1 MAGGDSGPTL
11 AVSLTSGLPL
21 VDPARY
27 RPHPLH
33 ASERTWTETNCYVD
47 LWIELLHALDLDPL
61 AAAAFTLSTDFEG
74 DQWTFFKFPPED
86 LRALFGL
93 EVAEFNVWRPLLDH
107 AEEQLELGRLLIM
120 DADAW
125 FLPDTQGVSYQ
136 IAHVKTAMVPHS
148 IDRVRRRLGYFHNAG
163 YFELDG
169 DDFDGVF
176 RVGRDAD
183 PSALPPYV
191 ETVRL
196 DRIRR
201 EPGELV
207 AGAVALTRAHLARRP
222 FDDPMI
228 RFEQRLE
235 RDAAWLGRQDIEI
248 FHQYAFG
255 TCRQCGASAELA
267 AAFVD
272 WLGANDPAVAASGG
286 ADLEVVAESFRTVAI
301 TAKALQFS
309 LARRSRGRAVE
320 LHDPLVEMSRA
331 YRVAMDGLVARYG
344 DETNSGT
351 SAGSSD
357 DTTE

>member
-1 MAGGDSGPTL
+1 
-11 AVSLTSGLPL
+11 VTSGTGLRL
-21 VDPARY
+21 LALDPTGY

-93 EVAEFNVWRPLLDH
+93 EVSEFNAWRPLIDH

-136 IAHVKTAMVPHS
+136 LAHVKSAMVPNS
-148 IDRVRRRLGYFHNAG
+148 IDRAGRRLGYFHNAG
-163 YFELDG
+163 YFELEG

-176 RVGRDAD
+176 RIGRYQD
-183 PSALPPYV
+183 PAALPPYV

-196 DRIRR
+196 DRMRR
-201 EPGELV
+201 DPGALV
-207 AGAVALTRAHLARRP
+207 TGAIALTRAHLARRP
-222 FDDPMI
+222 ADDPMR

-235 RDAAWLGRQDIEI
+235 QDAAWLGSQDIET
-248 FHQYAFG
+248 FHLYAFG

-267 AAFVD
+267 ASFVD
-272 WLGANDPAVAASGG
+272 WLAAHDRAATGSD
-286 ADLEVVAESFRTVAI
+286 DLAVVADAFRRVA
-301 TAKALQFS
+301 TAAKALQFS
-309 LARRSRGRAVE
+309 LARRSRGRNVD
-320 LHDPLVEMSRA
+320 LHGSFDEMREA
-331 YRVAMDGLVARYG
+331 YGTAMAGLVARYG
-344 DETNSGT
+344 G
-351 SAGSSD
+351 
-357 DTTE
+357 